1 MKYPL
6 YVLILILSGCDQNTP
21 SNQKPCASE
30 WDALQINLAKSF
42 EKDVLCPG
50 LDTQTCGCNT
60 NAVVG
65 LGGVRSIKEWTC
77 PDKRILE
84 ESLPGAGIFI
94 VREVVYPLTF
104 DNNKGLPSKVVG
116 DIELASCYDAKVNY
130 TGCTLTDVRLYCVK

>member
-6 YVLILILSGCDQNTP
+6 YVLILILSGCDQNTH

-30 WDALQINLAKSF
+30 WDTLQINLAKSF

-50 LDTQTCGCNT
+50 LDAQACGCNT
-60 NAVVG
+60 TSTF
-65 LGGVRSIKEWTC
+65 GGIRSIKEWTC

-116 DIELASCYDAKVNY
+116 DIELASCYDAKVNC

>member
-1 MKYPL
+1 
-6 YVLILILSGCDQNTP
+6 
-21 SNQKPCASE
+21 
-30 WDALQINLAKSF
+30 LAKSF

-50 LDTQTCGCNT
+50 LDTQACGCNT
-60 NAVVG
+60 NAAF
-65 LGGVRSIKEWTC
+65 GGVRSVKEWTC

-94 VREVVYPLTF
+94 MREVVYPFTLES
-104 DNNKGLPSKVVG
+104 NKGLPLKVVG